1 MGLCVSLGFFYFDI
15 VCLYGIIN
23 VNFDIKGVIL
33 CHAVKLYK
41 RNNG

>member
-1 MGLCVSLGFFYFDI
+1 MDLCVSLGFFYFHL

-33 CHAVKLYK
+33 CNAVKIIQK
-41 RNNG
+41 K